1 MASNWPNFCPGDNKV
16 YEAIDAVYLSDCQRA
31 KLLKIE
37 GNAAFGAKK
46 YKQVDHQSN
55 SCV

>member
-31 KLLKIE
+31 KVLKIE

-46 YKQVDHQSN
+46 YKQVSE
-55 SCV
+55 